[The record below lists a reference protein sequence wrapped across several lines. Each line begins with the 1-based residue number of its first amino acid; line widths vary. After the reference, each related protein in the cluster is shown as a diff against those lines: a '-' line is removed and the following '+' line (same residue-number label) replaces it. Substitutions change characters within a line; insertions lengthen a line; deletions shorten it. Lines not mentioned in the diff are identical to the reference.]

1 MWKLIYESWERP
13 ILFRLSGG
21 LGKEEN
27 FLVEG
32 TVNTK
37 AERWGEAKQVWN
49 MTPKQREHRRGW
61 GARQGLI
68 LPDLQAV
75 GMSYLN
81 EFIPQSIDEK
91 PLKSFKVGGWHN
103 LIYMLRKLHRWLHGG
118 WNGEVGRGVARK
130 PIERLLDQHRWGM
143 MAAGLAWSKCEE
155 WMGGSEKL
163 FGVRTNRTCDRLGIR
178 WEQVKN

>member
-118 WNGEVGRGVARK
+118 WMGRWVGVWPGSQLRGCWTSIGEAWWQLGWRGPSAKSEWVALRYCLK
-130 PIERLLDQHRWGM
+130 
-143 MAAGLAWSKCEE
+143 
-155 WMGGSEKL
+155 SEPT
-163 FGVRTNRTCDRLGIR
+163 GPVIDWASGESR
-178 WEQVKN
+178 